1 MRKRRP
7 DAGTLAQTRKV
18 SRGHQQRPIIVSPYS
33 PFPYLTRTSLERV
46 DVGHDLGLE
55 VRSSGI
61 RNRADMAEAVRIGCN
76 GMTINWPDWLIDHV
90 AKQE

>member
-1 MRKRRP
+1 M
-7 DAGTLAQTRKV
+7 
-18 SRGHQQRPIIVSPYS
+18 
-33 PFPYLTRTSLERV
+33 ERV